1 VGLGRNKASRGDA
14 LVLKTLNKTQ
24 LNKNIIIA
32 IDPASH
38 SLAWVVMDISK
49 PNIISHGKI
58 ILTKTQDIS
67 VKFDQI
73 YAGLTRLCKE
83 YKPSIAVIE
92 QSVYIQNFQSSRI
105 ISYIIGYSWGVLNKY
120 CKTVMD
126 VNPMIWK
133 RNIGYKNLSK
143 EDKSVLDTEIKRKKE
158 RKQRVIKIIAK
169 YFDVKEIEDDDITD
183 AIGIGLWYYLSR
195 SDHAS

>member
-1 VGLGRNKASRGDA
+1 
-14 LVLKTLNKTQ
+14 
-24 LNKNIIIA
+24 
-32 IDPASH
+32 
-38 SLAWVVMDISK
+38 
-49 PNIISHGKI
+49 
-58 ILTKTQDIS
+58 
-67 VKFDQI
+67 
-73 YAGLTRLCKE
+73 
-83 YKPSIAVIE
+83 
-92 QSVYIQNFQSSRI
+92 
-105 ISYIIGYSWGVLNKY
+105 
-120 CKTVMD
+120 MD

>member
-1 VGLGRNKASRGDA
+1 M
-14 LVLKTLNKTQ
+14 LKTINQTQ
-24 LNKNIIIA
+24 TSENIIIA

-58 ILTKTQDIS
+58 ILTKTQDTSI
-67 VKFDQI
+67 KFNQI

-105 ISYIIGYSWGVLNKY
+105 ISYIIGYSWGVLNKH

-126 VNPMIWK
+126 INPMIWK

-143 EDKSVLDTEIKRKKE
+143 QDKINFNTEAKRKKE
-158 RKQRVIKIIAK
+158 RKQRVIDIIAK
-169 YFDVKEIEDDDITD
+169 YFDVTEIEDDDITD
-183 AIGIGLWYYLSR
+183 AIGIGLWYYLSQVKNG
-195 SDHAS
+195 S